1 MGFPTESVISKKI
14 MESRLILLFL
24 WLETHPVGKCIRL
37 EKGLLLSALA
47 LNSPSFNF
55 PTQFN
60 EDDSVHGILVQLPLP
75 KELLHSKSQILSSI
89 LSSKD
94 VDNLT
99 DQSTFTHPTSLA
111 ILDILENSLLT
122 SDETKI
128 LLIGYKG
135 FVGSKTLELLKHHK
149 YNIKGVDIETV
160 DLTPET
166 LKADIIISATGTPNI
181 IDQSMVKKGVSLID
195 IGYPAGDFNADVSHK
210 AQFMTPIKNGV
221 GPVTIAYLLENLV
234 SAAENNIAFP

>member
-1 MGFPTESVISKKI
+1 MVGNPPGGEVYTARKRATAERIGAKFTLVQFPDSASVHEIIESIDK
-14 MESRLILLFL
+14 
-24 WLETHPVGKCIRL
+24 
-37 EKGLLLSALA
+37 
-47 LNSPSFNF
+47 
-55 PTQFN
+55 FN